1 MRCEPFWNRCDMCGK
16 FIALNDFDAGAIRRL
31 LTPDSDW
38 SREQYETLCAR
49 CADENRRKP

>member
-1 MRCEPFWNRCDMCGK
+1 MRCEPLWNRCDMCGK